1 MYYRLLLLTFCTSL
15 FMTAGA
21 QSKRQRD
28 TICIIQLN
36 DIYEIS
42 PLDAG
47 KTAGLARV
55 ATVIKEARAHY
66 TTFALLAGDFLS
78 PSAFGTAPYEGE
90 RLNGRHMVDVMNTA
104 GIDYVTFGNH
114 EFDIPQKSLQKRID
128 ESQFGWISSNVF
140 MKDSTVKPFYKNVTG
155 EKIDFPRTIVLTS
168 PNNQFRIGLFSVT
181 LPANLQNYIYYMN
194 ADSAVQEVLPGLHKE
209 SDLIFGFTHLSYRED
224 SLLLAKHRDIRF
236 IMGGHEHQQLYVK
249 SGSGAVAKADANAR
263 TIYKYLIW
271 KKRKKFR
278 IKSELIR
285 LDESVAKDSLTDAR
299 VHYWEDVA
307 YKAFRTSGLEPTA
320 FVCNMKDTL
329 HGMESAIRFGQ
340 NNMGDAIT
348 SAMLMGNTADA
359 AVINSGSIRID
370 DNVTGTITE
379 MDIIRVLPFGGQ
391 VINVTMKGSLLLKL
405 MSANDDR
412 KGFGGYLQYGTAI
425 SREGENWKEKNMW
438 NVKGKPVDPAANYTI
453 AMIEFL
459 ASGREQ
465 MLDYFNTKNPE
476 IIKVDKVTDAAG
488 AGLDIRRMLIDYLKK

>member
-1 MYYRLLLLTFCTSL
+1 MYYKLLLPVIFLSFL
-15 FMTAGA
+15 QPVAA
-21 QSKRQRD
+21 QSKKQRD

-36 DIYEIS
+36 DVYEIS

-55 ATVIKEARAHY
+55 ATVIKETRAHY
-66 TTFALLAGDFLS
+66 TTFAMLAGDFLS
-78 PSAFGTAPYEGE
+78 PSAFGTAPFEGE
-90 RLNGRHMVDVMNTA
+90 RLSGKHMVDVLNAA

-140 MKDSTVKPFYKNVTG
+140 MKDSTVKPFYKNVLG
-155 EKIDFPRTIVLTS
+155 EKIDFPRTLVLTS

-181 LPANLQNYIYYMN
+181 LPANQQNYIYYSN
-194 ADSAVQEVLPGLHKE
+194 IDSAVQEVLPVLHKE
-209 SDLIFGFTHLSYRED
+209 ADMIMGFTHVSYRED

-263 TIYKYLIW
+263 TVYKYLIW
-271 KKRKKFR
+271 KKRKKIR

-285 LDESVAKDSLTDAR
+285 LDESIAKDSLTDVR

-307 YKAFRTSGLEPTA
+307 YKAFRTAGLEPTA

-348 SAMLMGNTADA
+348 SALLQGNTAEA

-370 DNVTGTITE
+370 DNVTGAITE

-391 VINVTMKGSLLLKL
+391 VINVTMKGSLFLKL
-405 MSANDDR
+405 MEANDSR
-412 KGFGGYLQYGTAI
+412 KGFGGYLQYGSAI
-425 SREGENWKEKNMW
+425 SKEANSW
-438 NVKGKPVDPAANYTI
+438 LVKGKAVDPSANYTI

-465 MLDYFNTKNPE
+465 MLDYFNAKNPE
-476 IIKVDKVTDAAG
+476 IVKIDKVTDAAG
-488 AGLDIRRMLIDYLKK
+488 AGLDIRRMLIDYLKKSQTH